1 MAKKKYSAKAEKV
14 IGAKM
19 EKMKGEDRPQNQ
31 KVAISLSEARE
42 KGLKVPPAKKKAK
55 KK

>member
-1 MAKKKYSAKAEKV
+1 MAKKKYSLKAEKV
-14 IGAKM
+14 IINKM

-31 KVAISLSEARE
+31 KQAIAIETARE

-55 KK
+55 K